1 MAGCHGLGV
10 MDKSFPATIEKLY
23 EMLEYIR
30 FYAIEAGFESN
41 TIKNIELVAEEA
53 LVNVIIHG
61 YKDTADGN
69 VQIAVENLADPGI
82 RIIIKD
88 QGKPFNPHTY
98 IVKDDVL
105 IPKNLADDNSGVGG
119 WGLFLIYKMM
129 DSVEYKRE
137 GQDNVLILAK
147 TVSSARSEPGNM

>member
-1 MAGCHGLGV
+1 

-30 FYAIEAGFESN
+30 SYAVEAGFEST

-53 LVNVIIHG
+53 LVNVIVHG
-61 YKDTADGN
+61 YKDTAGGN
-69 VQIAVENLADPGI
+69 VQIGIENLVDPGI
-82 RIIIKD
+82 RITIKD
-88 QGKPFNPHTY
+88 QGKPFNPNTY

-105 IPKNLADDNSGVGG
+105 APKNLADDNADVGG

-137 GQDNVLILAK
+137 GQDNILVLAK
-147 TVSSARSEPGNM
+147 TLKPK